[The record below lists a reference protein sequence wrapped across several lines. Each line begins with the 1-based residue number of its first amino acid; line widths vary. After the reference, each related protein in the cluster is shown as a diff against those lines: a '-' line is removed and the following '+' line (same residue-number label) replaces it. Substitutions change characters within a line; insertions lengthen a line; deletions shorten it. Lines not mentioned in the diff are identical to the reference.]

1 MRYSEL
7 SARYSNVYASNS
19 EMLASPCILPS
30 PLLVTGLQKVSSPN
44 RNRRNGFFSYLTLFV
59 LIFLFGCAPLVPYP
73 PTPPFSQKEAARLIA
88 RLKTQGDEVTSFQGL
103 GKLRFKEGE
112 QESEANLLAVGSRP
126 FRVRLEISHPWGK
139 PLFFVVANNK
149 YTQAVSFVE
158 KKVFRGE
165 WSRLPVRPF
174 SVLTLDLNSLW
185 MVLSGG
191 VPILPHARAASLK
204 QHEIRLFDEQE
215 EVREIIA
222 FFPDSR
228 LPRSVYFPDRGITI
242 VFSDYEHSDWGLKP
256 SGITIM
262 SEVHNQSAE
271 IRYKHLRINRSVP
284 EEVFH
289 LALPPGFEIVDLSP

>member
-1 MRYSEL
+1 MESVLRAIKY
-7 SARYSNVYASNS
+7 
-19 EMLASPCILPS
+19 CILPF
-30 PLLVTGLQKVSSPN
+30 PLLVAGLAKASSPN

-73 PTPPFSQKEAARLIA
+73 PAPPFSQEKATRIIA
-88 RLKTQGDEVTSFQGL
+88 SLKIQENEVTSFQGI
-103 GKLRFKEGE
+103 GKVRFKDGE

-126 FRVRLEISHPWGK
+126 LRVRLEISHPWGR
-139 PLFFVVANNK
+139 PLFFVVVGNK
-149 YTQAVSFVE
+149 HTQAVSFVE

-165 WSRLPVRPF
+165 WSRLSLRPF
-174 SVLTLDLNSLW
+174 SVLTLDPDSLW

-228 LPRSVYFPDRGITI
+228 LPRSVRFPDKGITI
-242 VFSDYEHSDWGLKP
+242 AFSKYEHSDWGLKP
-256 SGITIM
+256 SGIVIM
-262 SEVHNQSAE
+262 SEGHNQSAE

-284 EEVFH
+284 EEVFR
-289 LALPPGFEIVDLSP
+289 LAPPPGFQIVDLKP

>member
-1 MRYSEL
+1 MESVLRAIKY
-7 SARYSNVYASNS
+7 
-19 EMLASPCILPS
+19 CILPF
-30 PLLVTGLQKVSSPN
+30 PLLVAGLAKASSPN

-73 PTPPFSQKEAARLIA
+73 PAPPFSQEKATRIIA
-88 RLKTQGDEVTSFQGL
+88 SLKIQENEVTSFQGI
-103 GKLRFKEGE
+103 GKVRFKDGE

-126 FRVRLEISHPWGK
+126 LRVRLEISHPWGR
-139 PLFFVVANNK
+139 PLFFVVVGNK
-149 YTQAVSFVE
+149 HTQAVSFVE

-228 LPRSVYFPDRGITI
+228 LPRSVRFPDKGITI
-242 VFSDYEHSDWGLKP
+242 AFSKYEHSDWGLKP
-256 SGITIM
+256 SGIVIM
-262 SEVHNQSAE
+262 SEGHNQSAE

-284 EEVFH
+284 EEVFR
-289 LALPPGFEIVDLSP
+289 LAPPPGFQIVDLKP

>member
-1 MRYSEL
+1 MESVLRAIKY
-7 SARYSNVYASNS
+7 
-19 EMLASPCILPS
+19 CILPF
-30 PLLVTGLQKVSSPN
+30 PLLVAGLAKASSPN
-44 RNRRNGFFSYLTLFV
+44 RNTRNGFFSYLTLFV

-73 PTPPFSQKEAARLIA
+73 PAPPFSQEKATRIIA
-88 RLKTQGDEVTSFQGL
+88 SLKIQENEVTSFQGI
-103 GKLRFKEGE
+103 GKVRFKDGE

-126 FRVRLEISHPWGK
+126 LRVRLEISHPWGR
-139 PLFFVVANNK
+139 PLFFVVVGNK
-149 YTQAVSFVE
+149 HTQAVSFVE

-228 LPRSVYFPDRGITI
+228 LPRSVRFPDKGITI
-242 VFSDYEHSDWGLKP
+242 AFSKYEHSDWGLKP
-256 SGITIM
+256 SGIVIM
-262 SEVHNQSAE
+262 SEGHNQSAE

-284 EEVFH
+284 EEVFR
-289 LALPPGFEIVDLSP
+289 LAPPPGFQIVDLKP

>member
-1 MRYSEL
+1 ME
-7 SARYSNVYASNS
+7 SALRTIKN
-19 EMLASPCILPS
+19 CILPS

-44 RNRRNGFFSYLTLFV
+44 RNRRNGFFACLPLFV
-59 LIFLFGCAPLVPYP
+59 LTFLFGCAPLVPYP

-88 RLKTQGDEVTSFQGL
+88 SLKTQGDEVTSFQGI
-103 GKLRFKEGE
+103 GKLRFKDGE

-126 FRVRLEISHPWGK
+126 LRVRLEISHPWGR
-139 PLFFVVANNK
+139 PLFFVVVDNK
-149 YTQAVSFVE
+149 HTQAVSFVE

-185 MVLSGG
+185 MVLSGS

-228 LPRSVYFPDRGITI
+228 LPRSVYFPDRRIT
-242 VFSDYEHSDWGLKP
+242 VVLSDYEHSDWGLKP
-256 SGITIM
+256 SRIVIM
-262 SEVHNQSAE
+262 SEGHNQSAE

-284 EEVFH
+284 EEIFR
-289 LALPPGFEIVDLSP
+289 LAPPPGFEIVDLNPQER